1 MPVEHV
7 AVVLL
12 RRARDQ
18 LRGVRARRLR
28 LGHREGAADLAGE
41 HRVQPAL
48 LLLVGAREREDLA
61 VARVGRLAAEHGRR
75 VDRGPE
81 DLVHQPEL
89 DLAEA
94 LAAELG
100 REVRGPQAALLD
112 LLLQRR
118 VDAIEVGLRQTVLDG
133 LDRPHLFAHEGA
145 HPLELALEL
154 GVGAEVPGHVIVLS
168 TELNSDKL
176 AADVA

>member
-7 AVVLL
+7 AVAVAHV
-12 RRARDQ
+12 ARVTSCVGSEP
-18 LRGVRARRLR
+18 GVSGSVIENA
-28 LGHREGAADLAGE
+28 AADLAGE
-41 HRVQPAL
+41 QRIQPAL
-48 LLLVGAREREDLA
+48 LLLRRAREREDLA

-94 LAAELG
+94 LPAELG
-100 REVRGPQAALLD
+100 RQVRGPQAALLD

-118 VDAIEVGLRQTVLDG
+118 VDAVEVGLVRRSSIV
-133 LDRPHLFAHEGA
+133 LDRPHLLAHELA
-145 HPLELALEL
+145 HPLELASNSGSVEKSQATCRPFDRTEL
-154 GVGAEVPGHVIVLS
+154 G
-168 TELNSDKL
+168 
-176 AADVA
+176 